1 MKQNFVEEI
10 LRFKEDPNKRKALV
24 TQLFHSSDFSSLEK
38 ATLVIN
44 TIEAILFDP
53 PTNWIACDIKAEQ
66 EENYIWY
73 FLAKMNQD
81 DEALL
86 NEEVVL
92 NKILS
97 EVDPVLFSLKIF
109 DLAYEYNMPMTSENF
124 N

>member
-1 MKQNFVEEI
+1 MQQNFVEEI
-10 LRFKEDPNKRKALV
+10 IRFKEDPDRRKALV
-24 TQLFHSSDFSSLEK
+24 TKLFRDSHLSSLEK

-44 TIEAILFDP
+44 TVETILFDP
-53 PTNWIACDIKAEQ
+53 PLNWIACDIKAEK
-66 EENYIWY
+66 EEDYIWY
-73 FLAKMNQD
+73 FLTKMNQD

-92 NKILS
+92 SKILS

-109 DLAYEYNMPMTSENF
+109 DFAYEYNMSVPSDAF